1 MPVTIPYRMP
11 KAVIFDLDGTLLNTL
26 ADITAAMNH
35 ALTARSFPAASL
47 AEVRTRVGWGLG
59 TLVTRSLPEAHRDEA
74 DLVEAVALGTRE
86 YYRNHPVV
94 ETVPYPGVLD
104 VLAELARGEYRLA
117 VLSNK
122 PDELV
127 QPIVEELLEGVV
139 RSAAI
144 DGSGFAAVLGRRDG
158 EPHKPDP
165 TTTRAILQDL
175 GVSPGETA
183 FVGDSEIDIETAIAA
198 GCIAVGVAW
207 GFRDPE
213 ALSAAGAHHICYSI
227 EDLRQVLGLEHKE
240 ENV

>member
-1 MPVTIPYRMP
+1 MP

-35 ALTARSFPAASL
+35 ALSTHGHAPATL
-47 AEVRTRVGWGLG
+47 AEVRTRVGWGLS
-59 TLVTRSLPEAHRDEA
+59 TLVRRSLPDALCENAQ
-74 DLVEAVALGTRE
+74 LVEAVSHGTRE
-86 YYRNHPVV
+86 YYRHHPVV

-104 VLAELARGEYRLA
+104 LLRELAYRGYRLA

-127 QPIVEELLEGVV
+127 QPIVAELLEPVV
-139 RSAAI
+139 RSAAP
-144 DGSGFAAVLGRRDG
+144 DRSGFAAVLGRRDG

-165 TTTRAILQDL
+165 ASTYQVLEQV
-175 GVSPGETA
+175 GVSAEETA
-183 FVGDSEIDIETAIAA
+183 FVGDSEIDVETAIAA

-213 ALSAAGAHHICYSI
+213 ALSAAGAHHVCYSI
-227 EDLRQVLGLEHKE
+227 QELRDVLGLEQKE
-240 ENV
+240 ETV